1 MKKILYYFPF
11 NPIEK
16 NDGSKTRA
24 FELLKTF
31 KENGFLVDFVYEKTK
46 NLERNLHQKL
56 IDSSIVNRAFAI
68 KRRPEKASLKYFVY
82 KIHKLFQVKTS
93 LSNYFFRKSFEKI
106 VTNTNYDF
114 VIISYV
120 LYSDLVKNKKI
131 FKNSKTIVDTHDFLT
146 VQFKNKQKQIG
157 KNFQNELQQM
167 KKFDEVWAISFDEYT
182 LFSHFLKSVK
192 YVPFCLDIENLKS
205 EESKTFDLIYIASE
219 NHHNVSSAKWFFEN
233 VYPQLNKKISILIIG
248 KIGNHIQNQE
258 NITKIL
264 FAQDLSNY
272 YSTSKISICP
282 MLSGSGVKIKVIEA
296 LSFGLPI
303 VTNIRGVDGLPN
315 KKNNGCLVSND
326 AMEFAENINQLL
338 FDNEFYKEKS
348 IEAKT
353 FFESQFSKTK
363 FAKIMENL
371 LKK

>member
-24 FELLKTF
+24 FELLKFF
-31 KENGFLVDFVYEKTK
+31 KENDYLVDFVYEKTR
-46 NLERNLHQKL
+46 NIDQNLHQKL
-56 IDSSIVNRAFAI
+56 IDSGFVEQALSIT
-68 KRRPEKASLKYFVY
+68 RRPQKTSLKYLVY
-82 KIHKLFQVKTS
+82 KIHKLFQAKTS
-93 LSNYFFRKSFEKI
+93 LSNYFFRKDFEKI
-106 VTNTNYDF
+106 AKKSEYDF
-114 VIISYV
+114 VIISYA
-120 LYSDLVKNKKI
+120 LYSDLIKNRTL

-146 VQFKNKQKQIG
+146 IQFKNKQKHIG
-157 KNFQNELQQM
+157 ENFQNELEQL

-182 LFSHFLKSVK
+182 LFSHFLTSVK
-192 YVPFCLDIENLKS
+192 YVPFCLDVENLSLEKS
-205 EESKTFDLIYIASE
+205 KVYDLIYIASE
-219 NHHNVSSAKWFFEN
+219 NHHNVTAAKWFFEN
-233 VYPQLNKKISILIIG
+233 VYTQLDKKISILVIG

-303 VTNIRGVDGLPN
+303 VTSIRGVDGLPN
-315 KKNNGCLVSND
+315 KTNNGCLVSNN
-326 AMEFAENINQLL
+326 AVEFAENINQLL
-338 FDNEFYKEKS
+338 TDDKFYQEKS
-348 IEAKT
+348 IEAKS
-353 FFESQFSKTK
+353 FFESQFSKVK
-363 FAKIMENL
+363 FTKIMKNL
-371 LKK
+371 LKT